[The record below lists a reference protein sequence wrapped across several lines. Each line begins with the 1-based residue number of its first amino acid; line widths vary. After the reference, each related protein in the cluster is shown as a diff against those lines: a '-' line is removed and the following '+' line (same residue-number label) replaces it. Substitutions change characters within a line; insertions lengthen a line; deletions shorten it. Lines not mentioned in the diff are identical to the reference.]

1 VIQVRPWPQLRRTL
15 YAGLRDDT
23 PGRAKASAVV
33 FAPHQDDETLGCGGT
48 MVLKC
53 RAGTAVSCVFMTD
66 GTTSHRCFMDAEE
79 LRNLRMQ
86 EAMNATTVLGLSRAN
101 VHFLNF
107 EDGLLRPSD
116 PNAVTQIVA
125 LLDRYCPEEIYVPY
139 RADGTA
145 DHEATHAVVVEA
157 AIKTGRP
164 FEICEYP
171 VWVWNQWPWVPLQ
184 VRCNRDDG
192 RTLLSILRA
201 GLGFRLIRECRSGV
215 FVGDLLDQKRE
226 ALSQHRSQMTV
237 LRPGTAWPT
246 LKDISGGEFLRCF
259 FQDFEIFRC
268 WKIFGRS
275 NSRCRV

>member
-1 VIQVRPWPQLRRTL
+1 M
-15 YAGLRDDT
+15 
-23 PGRAKASAVV
+23 KASAMV
-33 FAPHQDDETLGCGGT
+33 FAPHQDDETLACGGT
-48 MVLKC
+48 VILKR

-66 GTTSHRCFMDAEE
+66 GTTSHRCFMDAGE
-79 LRNLRMQ
+79 LRSLRMQ
-86 EAMNATTVLGLSRAN
+86 EALDATAVLGLSRTN
-101 VHFLNF
+101 VHFLNL
-107 EDGLLRPSD
+107 EDGLLRPSN

-139 RADGTA
+139 RADGMS

-157 AIKTGRP
+157 ATRTGRP

-184 VRCNRDDG
+184 VRFNRDAG
-192 RTLLSILRA
+192 RTFLSMLRA
-201 GLGFRLIRECRSGV
+201 GLGLRLIRECRSGV
-215 FVGDLLDQKRE
+215 FVGDLLDRKRE

-246 LKDISGGEFLRCF
+246 LKDVSGGEFLGCF

-268 WKIFGRS
+268 WKIPNRS
-275 NSRCRV
+275 DSRCRV